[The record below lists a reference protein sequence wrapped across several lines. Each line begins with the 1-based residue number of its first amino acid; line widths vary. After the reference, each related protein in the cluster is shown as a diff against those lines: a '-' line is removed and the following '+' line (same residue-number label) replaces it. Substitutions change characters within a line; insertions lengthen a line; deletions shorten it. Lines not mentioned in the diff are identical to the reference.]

1 MNEEELAGAWT
12 TLEPTYLQ
20 RRRMEARVF
29 AWLEARDTPLT
40 AEWLQLFR
48 GAPFA
53 TAGLAAVSAFSALTA
68 TPILWLARA
77 LI

>member
-12 TLEPTYLQ
+12 TLEPTHLQ
-20 RRRMEARVF
+20 RRRMEARVV
-29 AWLEARDTPLT
+29 AWLDARDSPLT
-40 AEWLQLFR
+40 AEWLRLFR

-53 TAGLAAVSAFSALTA
+53 TVGLAGVSAFSVLTA
-68 TPILWLARA
+68 TPVLWVARA

>member
-1 MNEEELAGAWT
+1 MNDEELAGAWT
-12 TLEPTYLQ
+12 TLEPTYQQ
-20 RRRMEARVF
+20 RRRMEARVV

-40 AEWLQLFR
+40 AEWLRLFK

-53 TAGLAAVSAFSALTA
+53 TVGLAAVSACSVLTA
-68 TPILWLARA
+68 TPLLWLARA